1 MTDNMKYLLLL
12 AILTFTI
19 SSEASYGKGFSF
31 DNGLF
36 RYEMSFDG
44 NRIMA
49 VSWKNHRTGEE
60 RLRSSSV
67 PYFEFMTDKG
77 MLTSDMPV
85 WKYLGT
91 SESKLSNGSVVYT
104 FEFQGKGK
112 AAGITLCLDSQF
124 YPDVCMVR
132 ERLRIRQNGGK
143 RFSFANLD
151 GKNHF
156 VYPAYSFT
164 GECNDVMEVRMATF
178 DKDVTDYSGVTY
190 DNRNSKN
197 LRNCHMFH
205 VDSLVYNLCE
215 RGEVS
220 CKGPF
225 AIVSSGNEKIISTY
239 EHASQDLAILR
250 FDACG
255 AGIAKKPA
263 DDDYW
268 YIATTVNA
276 DSDGPCIKGEIRRG
290 GYLDGE
296 NIPESEWYE
305 TVWFTTGI
313 IGPETDP
320 AEYVRDYLTYR
331 ITDCKGARRMDFYYN
346 TWGLQRDAS
355 YEKSEL
361 RRIFNEKRILAEI
374 DRAAGL
380 GVDLFVFDDGWQ
392 KTMGVWE
399 PDSSKLS
406 SGLSPLIA
414 RIKEH
419 GMIPGAWISLAG
431 IDSLSQRCIEHHEWI
446 IKDDSGKPIRAQYK
460 HPALDLV
467 SDCIEELKKDHIKL
481 IDAGIR
487 FFKWDAINTF
497 HSYQPGLHHGGE
509 EYSRQE
515 RIDRYNYLLPFYVTR
530 LMKELKEY
538 EPEVEIEVDL
548 TEPERALVG
557 LMPLQY
563 GKFFWMN
570 NGASNYG
577 DYSTYRGKSMRRI
590 VYSNFRW
597 LPSEIFTYASYPHD
611 IQPYYAQRYN
621 VNTSLLAGR
630 GFWGNLSRM
639 KGAQI
644 KYVGRMVAKSK
655 KVLKWIEGKPM
666 NMYGT
671 IGSSPEIY
679 WQLDP
684 DSAFGQVFAFSG
696 TECTHSFSLDVD
708 SGDLLGVL
716 NHAYATEGGRLS
728 FDFAFSMPDDTREA
742 FILGNEGKGVTV
754 TSASGWLDDMIL
766 DDKLLEIHAGASGT
780 MKVAVPEPDAVTV
793 TGAEEYEIKD
803 DGLVIRYT
811 EGAII
816 RICW

>member
-1 MTDNMKYLLLL
+1 MKYKILL
-12 AILTFTI
+12 AILIFTV
-19 SSEASYGKGFSF
+19 SSEIASGREFSF

-44 NRIMA
+44 NRIKA
-49 VSWKNHRTGEE
+49 VSWKNHMTGEE
-60 RLRSSSV
+60 KLRSSSN

-77 MLTSDMPV
+77 MLTSDMPI
-85 WKYLGT
+85 WKYVGT
-91 SESKLSNGSVVYT
+91 SESTLSNGSVVYT
-104 FEFQGKGK
+104 SEFHGKGK
-112 AAGITLCLDSQF
+112 AAGIKLCLDSQF
-124 YPDVCMVR
+124 YPDACMVR
-132 ERLRIRQNGGK
+132 ERLRIRQNAGK
-143 RFSFANLD
+143 RISFANKD

-164 GECNDVMEVRMATF
+164 GECSNVMEVRMATF
-178 DKDVTDYSGVTY
+178 DKDVKDYGGATY

-205 VDSLVYNLCE
+205 VDSLVYDLCDNE
-215 RGEVS
+215 EIS

-225 AIVSSGNEKIISTY
+225 AIVSSGDEKIISTY

-250 FDACG
+250 FNVCG
-255 AGIAKKPA
+255 AGIAEEPTA
-263 DDDYW
+263 DDYW
-268 YIATTVNA
+268 FIATTVRD
-276 DSDGPCIKGEIRRG
+276 DSDGPSIKGEVLRG

-296 NIPESEWYE
+296 TIPESEWYE

-320 AEYVRDYLTYR
+320 AQYVRDYLTYR

-374 DRAAGL
+374 DRAARL

-392 KTMGVWE
+392 KSMGVWE
-399 PDSSKLS
+399 PDLLKLPG
-406 SGLSPLIA
+406 GLSPLIT

-419 GMIPGAWISLAG
+419 GMIAGAWISLAG
-431 IDSLSQRCIEHHEWI
+431 IDSLAQRCIEHPEWI
-446 IKDDSGKPIRAQYK
+446 IRDDSGKPIHAQYK

-467 SDCIEELKKDHIKL
+467 SDCIDELKKDHIKL

-497 HSYQPGLHHGGE
+497 HSYQPDLHHGGA

-570 NGASNYG
+570 NGASGYG

-590 VYSNFRW
+590 VSSNFRW

-611 IQPYYAQRYN
+611 IHPFFAQRYN

-639 KGAQI
+639 DDTQI
-644 KYVGRMVAKSK
+644 DYVGRMVAKSK
-655 KVLKWIEGKPM
+655 KVLEWIEGKPM
-666 NMYGT
+666 NMYGS

-679 WQLDP
+679 WQLDH
-684 DSAFGQVFAFSG
+684 DSVFGQVFAFSG
-696 TECTHSFSLDVD
+696 TECTHRFSLDID
-708 SGDLLGVL
+708 SADLLGVL
-716 NHAYATEGGRLS
+716 NHAYAMEEGKLS
-728 FDFAFSMPDDTREA
+728 FDFAFAMPDDTREA
-742 FILGNEGKGVTV
+742 FILGNGGKGVSV

-766 DDKLLEIHAGASGT
+766 QDNSLEIRAGAAGVMT
-780 MKVAVPEPDAVTV
+780 VAVSEPEAVTV
-793 TGAEEYEIKD
+793 TGTEEYEITD
-803 DGLVIRYT
+803 DGLVIRYG
-811 EGAII
+811 ERSII